1 MKARRSEK
9 TEIKTAKKQSWVSL
23 IVKNRYLLLLLLPG
37 LIYYIIFCYVPM
49 YGALI
54 AFKDYTPEYGKGF
67 IQNIMESPWVGLEHF
82 RRFFSSYNFTQLLRN
97 TLLLSLYSL
106 VFGFPLPIIFAL
118 ILNEIRGKRFK
129 KFVQTASYL
138 PHFISTVAVVSMLT
152 LFLSPRSGFINRII
166 TTLFHMEPIYFMAEP
181 GWFRILYVASGIWQ
195 SLGWGAIVYIA
206 ALSNVDQ
213 GMYEAAT
220 VDGASRW
227 QKILYISLPSLK
239 STIMILLILN
249 IGSMFSVGGEKVIL
263 MYQPNT
269 YETADV
275 ISSFIYRRGLQYA
288 EFSYTTAVGLFNSFV
303 NIILLVTANWI
314 SRKVTD
320 ESLF

>member
-1 MKARRSEK
+1 M
-9 TEIKTAKKQSWVSL
+9 
-23 IVKNRYLLLLLLPG
+23 
-37 LIYYIIFCYVPM
+37 
-49 YGALI
+49 
-54 AFKDYTPEYGKGF
+54 
-67 IQNIMESPWVGLEHF
+67 
-82 RRFFSSYNFTQLLRN
+82 
-97 TLLLSLYSL
+97 
-106 VFGFPLPIIFAL
+106 
-118 ILNEIRGKRFK
+118 ILNEIRGKHFK

-303 NIILLVTANWI
+303 NIILLVSANWI